1 MKKQI
6 AALFCLFIS
15 LNGFCDKYVWNS
27 KTPYPSFARHRC
39 AAFTIGNKGY
49 MGTGHIN
56 SGSISQAY
64 SDWWEFDPSS
74 NSWTQKADYPQQRF
88 ACAGFV
94 IGNKGYLGG
103 GNEQNF
109 GDKDEFYEFDP
120 INNTW
125 TQKAN
130 LPVANGGGLG
140 FTINGVGY
148 MALFGSLYTYNV
160 SANSW
165 SPVSCGIPFQDYSSG
180 FVINNKMYVLPQG
193 SNTLYMFDPSTG
205 ITTVKATFIGDS
217 RYAACS
223 FAVRGQGYIGLG
235 YSWVNSTMLK
245 DFYQYD
251 PVTNSWDTIPKAFPG
266 VRRDYVP
273 SFTIGD
279 NAYFGTGSNGTN
291 LGDIWGYEW
300 KVSVGVEEKE
310 KTNSISLFPN
320 PASDFVHIILS
331 DELLLSKTVFKL
343 YNLNGKEILSS
354 LLSDAN
360 SKIDISAL
368 PQGVY
373 LSVILGSNHETLTT
387 KKIIK
392 Y

>member
-1 MKKQI
+1 MKTQFAFI
-6 AALFCLFIS
+6 ICLLIS
-15 LNGFCDKYVWNS
+15 MNGFCDKYVWNS
-27 KTPYPSFARHRC
+27 KTPYPNFGRHRC
-39 AAFTIGNKGY
+39 AAFAIGNKGY
-49 MGTGHIN
+49 MGTGHVN

-64 SDWWEFDPSS
+64 SDWWEYDPSS
-74 NSWTQKADYPQQRF
+74 NTWTQKADYPQQRF

-109 GDKDEFYEFDP
+109 GDRDEFYEFDP

-125 TQKAN
+125 TPKAT

-140 FTINGVGY
+140 FSINGVGY
-148 MALFGSLYTYNV
+148 MALATSLYSYNV
-160 SANSW
+160 ITDTW
-165 SPVSCGIPFQDYSSG
+165 SPVPCTIPFQDYSSS
-180 FVINNKMYVLPQG
+180 FVINNQVYVLPQG

-205 ITTVKATFIGDS
+205 ITAVKAPFIGDA

-235 YSWVNSTMLK
+235 YSWTSSSMLK

-251 PVTNSWDTIPKAFPG
+251 PIADSWDTIPKSFPG

-291 LGDIWGYEW
+291 LVDVWGYEW
-300 KVSVGVEEKE
+300 KLSVGTEEFQKN
-310 KTNSISLFPN
+310 TNINLFPN
-320 PASDFVHIILS
+320 PITTILNIQFNNES
-331 DELLLSKTVFKL
+331 QFSESIFKL
-343 YNLNGKEILSS
+343 FQLDGKEVMSYKIPS
-354 LLSDAN
+354 LTTKVDL
-360 SKIDISAL
+360 SKID
-368 PQGVY
+368 QGIYFAV
-373 LSVILGSNHETLTT
+373 VLGENHEVLIS